1 MKTRNFFALLL
12 MISIISI
19 TTISYGLVLLIDI
32 NIIKFKNVTDDS
44 NIYILYNKEKLNTYS
59 TSLNA
64 PVNDISKNAV
74 ENEIKSLENCH
85 NFFRN

>member
-1 MKTRNFFALLL
+1 MLP
-12 MISIISI
+12 MI
-19 TTISYGLVLLIDI
+19 V
-32 NIIKFKNVTDDS
+32 
-44 NIYILYNKEKLNTYS
+44 IYIYYITKKKLNTYS

>member
-1 MKTRNFFALLL
+1 MLP
-12 MISIISI
+12 MI
-19 TTISYGLVLLIDI
+19 V
-32 NIIKFKNVTDDS
+32 
-44 NIYILYNKEKLNTYS
+44 IYILYNKEKLNTYS